1 MPSGE
6 NPKSKENLK
15 KGHRFTEENAREMG
29 KRGHDSPKRLNSIS
43 LRQKA
48 NEAMSK
54 VVGKDKDGNDMTLA
68 DAMISVLA
76 DEAVKKRNM
85 KAWELLRDTSGQ
97 KPVDKVEQVN
107 IDMEYKQ
114 SVEYVKRLMENS
126 KK

>member
-15 KGHRFTEENAREMG
+15 KGRRFTEENAREMG

-97 KPVDKVEQVN
+97 KPIDKVMVADVN
-107 IDMEYKQ
+107 QETIDE
-114 SVEYVKRLMENS
+114 VEKIVNDTIQE
-126 KK
+126 

>member
-15 KGHRFTEENAREMG
+15 KGNRFTKETASECGRHGAM
-29 KRGHDSPKRLNSIS
+29 SPKRLNSIS

-97 KPVDKVEQVN
+97 KPVDKVMVADVN
-107 IDMEYKQ
+107 QETIDE
-114 SVEYVKRLMENS
+114 VEKIVESCL
-126 KK
+126 

>member
-15 KGHRFTEENAREMG
+15 KGRRFTEENASEMG
-29 KRGHDSPKRLNSIS
+29 KRGNQSPKRLNSIS

-97 KPVDKVEQVN
+97 KPVDKVMVADVN
-107 IDMEYKQ
+107 QETIDE
-114 SVEYVKRLMENS
+114 VEKIVNDTIQE
-126 KK
+126 